1 MSRVEQERDLWA
13 ALLALQEC
21 ERVEPFLDDVVGL
34 VCAATG
40 ARMAYLAVGPGHET
54 RSPSWWT
61 AHELPGVERIQERI
75 STTLLREA
83 SRQGVVH
90 TVDAGS
96 DPRFESQASVQRHRI
111 DAVLCAAI
119 QAANAPIG
127 VLYLQGRSD
136 GRPFDD
142 DTIDL
147 VQRFT
152 RHLGPVAQRLLWSAR
167 GDGPDPT
174 LPWRERLSADALVG
188 SSPALARVLEAL
200 VVAKSAPV
208 PVLLTGPT
216 GTGKTTVAR
225 VLHDSAKSGGAFVE
239 VNCAQLRPDRVIAD
253 LFGARAGSY
262 TGLRGDQL
270 GLVEESRKGTLF
282 LDEVTEL
289 EPQVQAQLLSFL
301 QDGSFRRLGET
312 RLRHAEGVRIVAAT
326 NVDPEQAVR
335 DGAFREDLLYRL
347 STFRVDLPA
356 LSARGDD
363 VLLLAHALIDR
374 SARRF
379 GVPSRPLSAAASGWV
394 EARDFPGNIRELEQT
409 LQRGL
414 LWANSEGASSIR
426 PAHLDQGQT
435 PSPPA
440 APSSDLREAVTAF
453 KKAHVH
459 RVLEA
464 SDHNKAEAARR
475 LGIHRSHLYELL
487 D

>member
-1 MSRVEQERDLWA
+1 MSRAEQERDLWA

-21 ERVEPFLDDVVGL
+21 DQVEPFLVEVVGL
-34 VCAATG
+34 VRAATG
-40 ARMAYLAVGPGHET
+40 ARTAYLAVGPGHDT
-54 RSPSWWT
+54 RTPTWWT
-61 AHELPGVERIQERI
+61 AHDLPGVDHVQERI

-83 SRQGVVH
+83 AQKGVVH

-96 DPRFESQASVQRHRI
+96 DPRFEAQASVQRHRI

-119 QAANAPIG
+119 RAANAPVG

-147 VQRFT
+147 VQRFA

-174 LPWRERLSADALVG
+174 LPWRERLSADAVVG

-225 VLHDSAKSGGAFVE
+225 VLHDSAGTRGAFVE

-262 TGLRGDQL
+262 TGLRSDQV
-270 GLVEESRKGTLF
+270 GLAEEARDGTLF

-289 EPQVQAQLLSFL
+289 DLQVQAQLLSFL

-326 NVDPEQAVR
+326 NVDPEKAVR
-335 DGAFREDLLYRL
+335 EGSFREDLLYRL
-347 STFRVDLPA
+347 STFRVDLPP

-363 VLLLAHALIDR
+363 VLLLAHALVDR

-379 GVPSRPLSAAASGWV
+379 GIPSKPLSAAASAWL
-394 EARDFPGNIRELEQT
+394 EAREFPGNIRELEQT

-414 LWANSEGASSIR
+414 LWSNSEGCGSIQ
-426 PAHLDQGQT
+426 PNHLDRGQV
-435 PSPPA
+435 PSVPDA
-440 APSSDLREAVTAF
+440 AASDLREAVGAF
-453 KKAHVH
+453 KRAHVR

-464 SDHNKAEAARR
+464 CGQNKAEAARR

-487 D
+487 A